1 MTTKVPARMIS
12 SGTSPDGQVLTSD
25 GAGVAAFEPSGFPK
39 NIFAGYRTAGNVT
52 SPAIF
57 ICNVAEVNQNTVY
70 NTTTGVYTAPATGLY
85 EVSGNFIESTST
97 AAAFMQVYKNG
108 VALPSIY
115 VATQSGSI
123 SLVVS
128 LTLGDTLYLFAG
140 PTSGRTIIGTGGPYN
155 YIIIKQ
161 IG

>member
-39 NIFAGYRTAGNVT
+39 NIFSGYRTAGNVT
-52 SPAIF
+52 APAIF

-85 EVSGNFIESTST
+85 EVSGNFTESTGSVP
-97 AAAFMQVYKNG
+97 AYMQIYKNG
-108 VALPSIY
+108 VALPNIY
-115 VATQSGSI
+115 IANQTGSVNRI
-123 SLVVS
+123 VS
-128 LTLGDTLYLFAG
+128 LSLGDTLSLFAG
-140 PTSGRTIIGTGGPYN
+140 PTSGRTITGSGNLFN
-155 YIIIKQ
+155 YFTIKQ